1 VDIAT
6 GTVKWEQPGFGPGH
20 VILTASGV
28 LALSDDGHLVLIDS
42 NASAYKELARADVL
56 DGKCWTTPVL
66 ANGKIFARS
75 TKEAVC
81 LDLGR

>member
-1 VDIAT
+1 
-6 GTVKWEQPGFGPGH
+6 
-20 VILTASGV
+20 V
-28 LALSDDGHLVLIDS
+28 LALSDDGHLVLIDT
-42 NASAYKELARADVL
+42 NTSAYKELARADVL

-66 ANGKIFARS
+66 ANGKVFARS

>member
-1 VDIAT
+1 
-6 GTVKWEQPGFGPGH
+6 
-20 VILTASGV
+20 VILTGSGI
-28 LALSDDGHLVLIDS
+28 LALSDDGHLVLIDT
-42 NASAYKELARADVL
+42 NAAAYKELARADVL